1 METPAPEAAG
11 EAGLRR
17 ALAVAGAVLLLFVAA
32 ELLAYK
38 LVDGV
43 GAGALARGLAVEL
56 VLGREPALP
65 IALGGGAPPWLVA
78 QLSATQDIAIGAL
91 AFPLFLYALAR
102 YRDAPNFVMR
112 KLRDLEAEARK
123 HEAFA
128 RRWGPLG
135 LFAFMLVPFLV
146 NGPLVGAAVGR
157 LAGIPTRHLILPVVG
172 SVLVASF
179 AWTYFY
185 NRLFALTGNLHPL
198 LAPAITIGLVAIFLG
213 LALLNLGKKA
223 RKTE

>member
-1 METPAPEAAG
+1 METAAEAPG
-11 EAGLRR
+11 EDRLRR
-17 ALAVAGAVLLLFVAA
+17 TLAVAGAVLLLVVAA
-32 ELLAYK
+32 ELVVYK
-38 LVDGV
+38 VLGGL

-91 AFPLFLYALAR
+91 AFPLFLFALAR
-102 YRDAPNFVMR
+102 YRDAPNLVMR
-112 KLRDLEAEARK
+112 KLRDLEAEAQK
-123 HEAFA
+123 HQAFA

-157 LAGIPTRHLILPVVG
+157 LAGIPTRHLVLPVVG
-172 SVLVASF
+172 STVVASF

-185 NRLFALTGNLHPL
+185 DRLFALTGNLHPL
-198 LAPAITIGLVAIFLG
+198 LAPAITVGLVALFLG
-213 LALLNLGKKA
+213 LALLNVGKKSKA
-223 RKTE
+223 A